1 MRIAQ
6 SQGGSREVVVVPQVA
21 IVLHHATHEVQEWL
35 SFHLAGYTLDP
46 GPVEM
51 LAIVSTLWKKL
62 LIAYLVMFS

>member
-1 MRIAQ
+1 MRIGQ

-46 GPVEM
+46 GPV
-51 LAIVSTLWKKL
+51 
-62 LIAYLVMFS
+62 